1 MGRIRFFQVYTSLVE
16 YYLKE
21 AIRFEHVGEGRAQ
34 EWHNFTRK
42 WLDMIPKE
50 DYDFLCFVFQQ
61 RYFRRDFGLYDF
73 VAPEHK
79 ELDKQVNY
87 DMNFKRLYEL
97 EKKFALGAGLIGEG
111 DIDERTKD

>member
-1 MGRIRFFQVYTSLVE
+1 MFFDKKWGILIKKESESLIFTG
-16 YYLKE
+16 LK
-21 AIRFEHVGEGRAQ
+21 IPR
-34 EWHNFTRK
+34 
-42 WLDMIPKE
+42 DYMIPKE

-97 EKKFALGAGLIGEG
+97 EKKFALDAGLIGEG